1 SRAHG
6 RDGAVDADRRAG
18 AGPDAG
24 RSRQRRLRGAPDR
37 PGLVRG
43 PGQAGQDG
51 GPAAG
56 AHPPVTEPRGPE
68 PARAAAGQRRRQ
80 AGGDASEGDRLRLH
94 RGADEPLHA
103 GDGGLRD
110 PPAQGRGVL
119 RLRGRQRRARLL
131 RDLRRLRPPVP
142 RALPAALP
150 DAGGRAAPDDP
161 GRDDRRPDPDLRLR
175 EHDRRRARSMMTPS
189 DPQVGA
195 TNSANRPPTKQA
207 GLADPAPTIRFS
219 GEQLAEVR
227 RLQALYPDRRGALL
241 PVLHMAQDTFGWIS
255 LQAEEYVA
263 GLFDL
268 SPAHV
273 HEVVTFYTLYF
284 QQPKGRHVV
293 AVCHNLSCYMA
304 GSRDILAHV
313 KRRLGIEVGETT
325 DDGRVTLQS
334 VECLCACEAAPM
346 AQVDE
351 RYEMNLTPDKVDRIL

>member
-1 SRAHG
+1 
-6 RDGAVDADRRAG
+6 
-18 AGPDAG
+18 
-24 RSRQRRLRGAPDR
+24 
-37 PGLVRG
+37 
-43 PGQAGQDG
+43 
-51 GPAAG
+51 
-56 AHPPVTEPRGPE
+56 
-68 PARAAAGQRRRQ
+68 
-80 AGGDASEGDRLRLH
+80 
-94 RGADEPLHA
+94 
-103 GDGGLRD
+103 
-110 PPAQGRGVL
+110 
-119 RLRGRQRRARLL
+119 
-131 RDLRRLRPPVP
+131 
-142 RALPAALP
+142 
-150 DAGGRAAPDDP
+150 
-161 GRDDRRPDPDLRLR
+161 
-175 EHDRRRARSMMTPS
+175 MMTPS

-195 TNSANRPPTKQA
+195 TTSANRPPTKQA
-207 GLADPAPTIRFS
+207 GLAYPAPTIRFS

-351 RYEMNLTPDKVDRIL
+351 RYEMSLTPDKVDRILEGLR